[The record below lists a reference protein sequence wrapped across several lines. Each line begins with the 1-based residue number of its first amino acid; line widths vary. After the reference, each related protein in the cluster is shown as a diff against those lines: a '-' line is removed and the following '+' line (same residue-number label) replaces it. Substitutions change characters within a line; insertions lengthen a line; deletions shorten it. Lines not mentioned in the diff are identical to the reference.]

1 MYLDDGRVKAQFAD
15 ECNFK
20 TQIVLL
26 ILQLAGF
33 NINWKKSQLVPSKLL
48 HYQGFL
54 LDSSKMLYFATLDK
68 ESSCRMK
75 IKNLIDLHQS
85 NGEVPCLMAAS
96 VLGSV
101 QSLRKSHGSI
111 VNIIPRSLQN
121 ELGRQVIN
129 VILSMVLGN

>member
-1 MYLDDGRVKAQFAD
+1 
-15 ECNFK
+15 
-20 TQIVLL
+20 
-26 ILQLAGF
+26 
-33 NINWKKSQLVPSKLL
+33 
-48 HYQGFL
+48 
-54 LDSSKMLYFATLDK
+54 MLYFATLDK
-68 ESSCRMK
+68 ESSCRIK